1 MNGYGSST
9 GYQPPQNNYVN
20 YGYQPP
26 TTDYAQQ
33 SQINGLM
40 VVLVETEDEV
50 NYYPVAA
57 GYTVMLVSFK
67 LGKFWL
73 KSTSKNGI
81 PEPLRVFDFSEV
93 VIEPQVQESGNYA
106 TKAEMLAISEKLDK
120 LISNLG
126 GDK

>member
-57 GYTVMLVSFK
+57 GYTVIV
-67 LGKFWL
+67 
-73 KSTSKNGI
+73 N
-81 PEPLRVFDFSEV
+81 FS
-93 VIEPQVQESGNYA
+93 
-106 TKAEMLAISEKLDK
+106 
-120 LISNLG
+120 
-126 GDK
+126 